1 MIMLSCN
8 CEENSNIQ
16 WAGYAI
22 AFTQPVANQSGTQR
36 KSGLCVKGWLQA
48 NVVYML
54 GTFELYVA
62 WELRMQDLVE
72 YKDLGKTLMT

>member
-1 MIMLSCN
+1 MGWLCN
-8 CEENSNIQ
+8 CLYTTSSKSERD
-16 WAGYAI
+16 
-22 AFTQPVANQSGTQR
+22 T
-36 KSGLCVKGWLQA
+36 KSGLCVKGWLQV

-72 YKDLGKTLMT
+72 YKDLGKTLAPWNP